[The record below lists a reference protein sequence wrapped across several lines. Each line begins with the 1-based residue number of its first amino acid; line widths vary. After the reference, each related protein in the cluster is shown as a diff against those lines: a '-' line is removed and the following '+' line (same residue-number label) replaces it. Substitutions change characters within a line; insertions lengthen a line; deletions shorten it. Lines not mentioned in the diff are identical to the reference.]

1 MNTFRWRM
9 DEKCADCP
17 FATDGKGAFLA
28 STLKPGRM
36 ASIKRELRG
45 SRTTPP
51 TYFVC
56 HKTTGE
62 TGNGTNLVC
71 AGALEYQEA
80 RAVYSNY
87 QRVCERLA
95 WLAEQR
101 KANASPDR

>member
-1 MNTFRWRM
+1 MAGFRWRM

-17 FATDGKGAFLA
+17 FAKDGKGAFLA
-28 STLKPGRM
+28 STLGPGRM

-56 HKTTGE
+56 HKTSRE
-62 TGNGTNLVC
+62 TGNGTPLVC
-71 AGALEYQEA
+71 AGALEYQDA
-80 RAVYSNY
+80 RGVSSNY

-95 WLAEQR
+95 ALADARTEAR
-101 KANASPDR
+101 DA